1 MVWQVSFKDH
11 VLSIVAERKEEKT
24 EDDDTK
30 HYSDFSYG
38 KIVRHLRV
46 RYIGHKRGSLR
57 GLILVNIINL
67 PYTY

>member
-46 RYIGHKRGSLR
+46 R